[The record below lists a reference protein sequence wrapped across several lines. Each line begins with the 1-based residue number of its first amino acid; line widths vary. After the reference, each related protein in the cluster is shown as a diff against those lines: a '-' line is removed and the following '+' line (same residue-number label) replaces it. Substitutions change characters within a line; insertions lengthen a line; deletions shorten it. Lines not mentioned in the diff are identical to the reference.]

1 MQETYTPTLL
11 QTLPPTQNL
20 KEIQNLELKISRCEF
35 IANWNE
41 EMKKMKKIDQSEFEN
56 RQILNQIAL
65 ATFTKKL
72 SELEVEL
79 LKVKLLSELKVEL
92 GISKNIL
99 EKS

>member
-20 KEIQNLELKISRCEF
+20 KEIQNLELKISRCEY

-65 ATFTKKL
+65 ETFKKKL
-72 SELEVEL
+72 SELEA
-79 LKVKLLSELKVEL
+79 EL
-92 GISKNIL
+92 GISENIL